1 MQKKYDL
8 QKKQFIE
15 KYEDNFEHKAKK
27 YYKNQKNENN
37 PNLFSLNINSS
48 FPSIKIGE
56 NRKNRFMK
64 ENYYSLKNYNSKNK
78 EIIKKR
84 NYITPSFKEKI
95 VYKDNISNFI
105 RKKDPKEVIYK
116 SPSLIENSYNNINNN
131 IFKSIKNE
139 DHVKDILN
147 YGNRE
152 YLYNYVAKKGFLYK
166 NNLPDIRN
174 KNLERIIKEKISKDE
189 DKEYYIQNP
198 WSVLEYSYKE
208 EANFNNRKAMED
220 KAKSVDCFNND
231 SDCGLFCIFDGHGG
245 IEVSTFLQ
253 KNIISYMKDYSL
265 NFDILFKRLDENF
278 RNENFNTIGSTACI
292 VYITKEYY
300 TKILYCV
307 NIGDTRCILINKD
320 GFKRISYDDRAD
332 DENEINRIKKE
343 GGIVFG
349 GRVYGSLMLTRTFGD
364 NEYKKYGV
372 ICKPHINKIEIDSN
386 NKYIIIASD
395 GVWDVMNENEA
406 YNISKQ
412 CKNSKELCD
421 IIIKISLDKGSTDN
435 ISCFAIKLN

>member
-105 RKKDPKEVIYK
+105 RKKDPKEAIYK
-116 SPSLIENSYNNINNN
+116 SPSLIENSYNNIYNN
-131 IFKSIKNE
+131 IFQSIKNE

-174 KNLERIIKEKISKDE
+174 KNLEKISKDE

-278 RNENFNTIGSTACI
+278 RNENFNTIGSTGCI

-300 TKILYCV
+300 KKILYCV

-386 NKYIIIASD
+386 NKYIII
-395 GVWDVMNENEA
+395 
-406 YNISKQ
+406 
-412 CKNSKELCD
+412 
-421 IIIKISLDKGSTDN
+421 KISLDKGSTDN